1 MHQRW
6 YWINKNGQTTEL
18 NSAASGGKYQ
28 FLSRFRRILTIKKLT
43 VGDAG
48 IYRCEATYHTS
59 STPDLMFSAEAQLT
73 VHGMY

>member
-6 YWINKNGQTTEL
+6 YWKSKNGQTTEL
-18 NSAASGGKYQ
+18 SSAASAGKHL

-59 STPDLMFSAEAQLT
+59 STPDMMFTAEAQLT
-73 VHGMY
+73 VHGVY